1 VRVLARVDGM
11 VNVKSDLRNGRDDP
25 GAERTQFFPKGA
37 DNPFPW
43 SRRLARYTAWIG
55 PLTDGVP
62 FSIRPSP
69 NRACDF
75 HRTRLSSGRI
85 LRKSG
90 GCAPIT
96 GGYDYRR
103 TTPPASRLPQSLP
116 FRSTCPPSPCSWLS
130 QPPTTTRA
138 PSPWGS
144 RPTGDPAFPLGRQ
157 TARLRCSVRP
167 VMPSIWRAAPPCG
180 SLPRSFGETSYPGV
194 LGSDV
199 IRGVGLCTAG
209 DWSSVNPDFTI
220 SCGSCRAAS
229 YTSSGVPRFDGMLQ
243 FPLAFAAR

>member
-1 VRVLARVDGM
+1 LRVEGWKGLDQGEGLIEATP
-11 VNVKSDLRNGRDDP
+11 SFLDP
-25 GAERTQFFPKGA
+25 AIL
-37 DNPFPW
+37 PW

-116 FRSTCPPSPCSWLS
+116 FRSTCPPSPCSRVDAWRGSWLIPEFVYLS
-130 QPPTTTRA
+130 VCVGSDGQPVARPFPCVPPRTVLA
-138 PSPWGS
+138 SFPAHGSPVALSFDRGS
-144 RPTGDPAFPLGRQ
+144 R
-157 TARLRCSVRP
+157 
-167 VMPSIWRAAPPCG
+167 
-180 SLPRSFGETSYPGV
+180 RSPGV
-194 LGSDV
+194 
-199 IRGVGLCTAG
+199 
-209 DWSSVNPDFTI
+209 NPL
-220 SCGSCRAAS
+220 
-229 YTSSGVPRFDGMLQ
+229 V
-243 FPLAFAAR
+243 AFATFSVDGEDRLGVLHYAYLHDPIIGPPDLLRPADGFPALRLLSGLRRHGARAL